1 MISLGS
7 GEGKGGEGAVPG
19 LAQTCATAE
28 PDIYIYIYIYTYIHT
43 YIV

>member
-28 PDIYIYIYIYTYIHT
+28 PDIYIYIYIYIYTYIH
-43 YIV
+43 I